1 MQMTQNRAELIL
13 AAHALCQ
20 LEGGAAGE
28 DHRVSHITFTANQC
42 RYLLAAIIDKDYY
55 GAVKKYTNLFDAF
68 GTPTDTE
75 AEKLLEEAS
84 VMVYVLH

>member
-1 MQMTQNRAELIL
+1 MTQNKAELIL

-20 LEGGAAGE
+20 LEGAAAG
-28 DHRVSHITFTANQC
+28 DIHRISHATFTADQC
-42 RYLLAAIIDKDYY
+42 RYLLAAVYDAAY
-55 GAVKKYTNLFDAF
+55 ANATRKYAYLFDEF

-84 VMVYVLH
+84 VMVYVVH